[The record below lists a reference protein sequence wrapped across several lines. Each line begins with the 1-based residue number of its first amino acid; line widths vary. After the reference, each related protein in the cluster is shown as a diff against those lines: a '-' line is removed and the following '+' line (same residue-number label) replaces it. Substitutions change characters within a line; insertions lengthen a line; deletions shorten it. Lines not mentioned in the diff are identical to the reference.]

1 MLGENL
7 FFSTAFMIHLFRQ
20 STRLAAE
27 VTQAGDEGPAPAA
40 EASDCAPHPG
50 DSCTG
55 ALATSSFT
63 STVKS
68 QEQVFHTSSIPTPDA
83 GVELDFL
90 MPRRATA
97 HTATAHT
104 SVLHRSTALP
114 SQHIPEVCNA
124 ASLVLGMLVLP
135 VLQVHL
141 LLLCL
146 GHLLWLWLLLDVSHS
161 ALLWHIGV

>member
-1 MLGENL
+1 
-7 FFSTAFMIHLFRQ
+7 
-20 STRLAAE
+20 
-27 VTQAGDEGPAPAA
+27 
-40 EASDCAPHPG
+40 
-50 DSCTG
+50 
-55 ALATSSFT
+55 
-63 STVKS
+63 
-68 QEQVFHTSSIPTPDA
+68 
-83 GVELDFL
+83 